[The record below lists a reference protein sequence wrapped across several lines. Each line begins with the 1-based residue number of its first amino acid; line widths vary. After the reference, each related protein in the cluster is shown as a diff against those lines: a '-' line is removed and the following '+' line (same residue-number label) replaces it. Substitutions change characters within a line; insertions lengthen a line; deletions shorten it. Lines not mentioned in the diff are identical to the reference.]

1 MIGHGHAAQ
10 HCSFLCRNTEV
21 MRLTCSP
28 VRQTVEYSNDE
39 NARRKTLIL
48 RSLPRG
54 GRVHRVTSAH
64 LLLFY
69 ISSSAVCFVH
79 LLVSCFKETRHVTV
93 NGPQQRETQSNTA
106 DVSSRDILQ
115 EFSQST
121 QMKLNESLQR
131 DTDFSAGLLQ
141 LKTADFTAA
150 YLKMMMMLKRKR

>member
-28 VRQTVEYSNDE
+28 VRQTVENSNDE

-69 ISSSAVCFVH
+69 ISSSAVCFVR

-93 NGPQQRETQSNTA
+93 NRPQQIKTQSNTA
-106 DVSSRDILQ
+106 DGDILQ

-131 DTDFSAGLLQ
+131 FTDFSAGLLQ